1 MANLVSLI
9 SNALVSQQNT
19 TVQQRPATVTTISK
33 NPFAN
38 PFVNDNA
45 KMIWK
50 ANSFSATYSPSHFT
64 FSLNILFNSDH
75 KILHDQNINNAEG
88 AE

>member
-45 KMIWK
+45 
-50 ANSFSATYSPSHFT
+50 N
-64 FSLNILFNSDH
+64 FNSTLYA
-75 KILHDQNINNAEG
+75 KNRPVQGGYFAGYYNGKPNIVGKRLFIEA
-88 AE
+88 